1 MLPSLDCLSLR
12 TGEFYPLSQPE
23 VDQLRN
29 NGVGDDPISFE
40 PFQTEGNGWRTFRV
54 RINEPP
60 RADGE
65 YRYYYYEANG
75 LWRHYNSAT
84 PRTDPQSRQPI
95 WYEDWMSLREAY
107 APTANVPFW
116 VYGLPTLNSATVK
129 EQPPT
134 VGTLLS
140 TRAAQATASAARQ
153 RAYANRLTFPP
164 ADLPEVTEAEVEDWF
179 RELPERED
187 LDGWPNFAT
196 LAEQYYAWD
205 QRFNAELQK
214 FDTDP
219 TNSNRFALLRA
230 HNAAERTGL
239 DAFGVLNGGD
249 IYEPNTDAAD
259 WFYDAVVLG
268 ESIER
273 QERVRVRDQELGWDH
288 AYVSTDEAARLHGD
302 DYDFLERAYRHA
314 QQEWDNLINWQGT
327 PQEHADRL
335 READATLRA
344 CEDDITEDMQRN
356 TFTPN
361 DDDYV
366 QAEMRTIAQHQGL
379 RTGLLAFTRLPY
391 WMFDSEQVIRQSYL
405 EMFES
410 RPTVPQE

>member
-1 MLPSLDCLSLR
+1 
-12 TGEFYPLSQPE
+12 
-23 VDQLRN
+23 
-29 NGVGDDPISFE
+29 
-40 PFQTEGNGWRTFRV
+40 
-54 RINEPP
+54 
-60 RADGE
+60 
-65 YRYYYYEANG
+65 
-75 LWRHYNSAT
+75 
-84 PRTDPQSRQPI
+84 
-95 WYEDWMSLREAY
+95 MSLREAY

-379 RTGLLAFTRLPY
+379 RTGLLAFTRLPF
-391 WMFDSEQVIRQSYL
+391 WMFYSEQVIRQSYL